1 MIPVE
6 SGGVAIGA
14 AAAAVIGQINVEIDG
29 LVSAAAVMRD
39 ELEQGYR
46 SQVPQVHDAMQPGAT
61 IGDRIEGDDW
71 RHLQDRYDECIQKT
85 LESLYNLDMGTD
97 AVAQAADKIAAN
109 YRGSD
114 AFAHATVS
122 DVQKVLPPPEQPAP
136 QTAPASQTGGGDN
149 G

>member
-6 SGGVAIGA
+6 PGGAALGA

-46 SQVPQVHDAMQPGAT
+46 SQVPTVQDAMQPGAT
-61 IGDRIEGDDW
+61 IGDRIEGEDW
-71 RHLQDRYDECIQKT
+71 RHLQDRYDECIRKT
-85 LESLYNLDMGTD
+85 LESLYALDMGTE

-122 DVQKVLPPPEQPAP
+122 DVQEVLPPPEQPAP
-136 QTAPASQTGGGDN
+136 TTSPSSPTGGGDN

>member
-6 SGGVAIGA
+6 SGGAALGA

-61 IGDRIEGDDW
+61 IGDRIEGEDW
-71 RHLQDRYDECIQKT
+71 RRLQDRYDECIQKT
-85 LESLYNLDMGTD
+85 LDSLFNLDLGTE

-109 YRGSD
+109 YQGSD

-122 DVQKVLPPPEQPAP
+122 DVQEVLPPPEQPAP
-136 QTAPASQTGGGDN
+136 GTTPANPAGGGGN